1 MKSLLKISF
10 VIWCLCL
17 CSVANAH
24 RDHRLGPHGG
34 ATVKLKSNIL
44 EVIPF
49 EDQFFHVFVM
59 DKKEKDVD
67 LKTVSLSAHLGK
79 VEFSCTV
86 FEDANFKC
94 ETKDKVTLDK
104 GQMEFVLTTLT
115 ESKAGAVAKK
125 GTQSGKLDLPFRKH
139 FPEGHH

>member
-10 VIWCLCL
+10 VIWCFGL

-49 EDQFFHVFVM
+49 EDQFFHVFIM
-59 DKKEKDVD
+59 DKAEKDVD
-67 LKTVSLSAHLGK
+67 LKTVSLSARLNK
-79 VEFSCTV
+79 VEFNCTV

-94 ETKDKVTLDK
+94 EAKDKVILDK
-104 GQMEFVLTTLT
+104 GQMEFMLTTIV

-125 GTQSGKLDLPFRKH
+125 GTQSGKLELPFRKH
-139 FPEGHH
+139 FPKGHH

>member
-1 MKSLLKISF
+1 MKSLFNILIALLLVGLSN
-10 VIWCLCL
+10 
-17 CSVANAH
+17 VANAH

-49 EDQFFHVFVM
+49 EDQFFHVFIM

-67 LKTVSLSAHLGK
+67 LNTVSLSAKVGK
-79 VEFSCTV
+79 VEFNCTV

-94 ETKDKVTLDK
+94 EAKDKVTLDK
-104 GQMEFVLTTLT
+104 GQMEFTLTTSS

-125 GTQSGKLDLPFRKH
+125 GTQTGKLELPFRKH